1 LSQRVLE
8 PPQLLILDDFGLK
21 PLRPPAPEDLYEIVT
36 ERYEK
41 SSMIVT
47 SNRAFTEWPEL
58 FGEPLLASA
67 ALDRV
72 AHDAHQVVITGESY
86 RTRATRRRTA
96 EKKGAN
102 DPRSD

>member
-1 LSQRVLE
+1 V
-8 PPQLLILDDFGLK
+8 
-21 PLRPPAPEDLYEIVT
+21 A

-41 SSMIVT
+41 GSLIVT
-47 SNRAFTEWPEL
+47 SNRAFPEWPEL

-67 ALDRV
+67 ALDRL

-96 EKKGAN
+96 DKKGAN
-102 DPRSD
+102 AARADG